1 MSQRISG
8 VCVLTHLGVIRA
20 QGEEAVSFLQGQL
33 TNDVALQPTSQ
44 ARLAAWCSAKGRMLA
59 SFVVLRLA
67 PDDLLLLCS
76 RDLLAPTLKRLGMFV
91 LRSRV
96 RLSDASDTF
105 VVHGLVGDAARAV
118 DGVAAWEVLRD
129 ASTVDAGTA
138 LAEVITVALPAA
150 SALWRALRVAPAGT
164 PPPDAP
170 ALDEASWLW
179 IEVQSGVARVQA
191 TVVDAFV
198 PQMLNYESVDGIHFR
213 KGCYPGQEVVARS
226 QYRGTLKRRMALFAL
241 EDDVDAAPSA
251 ATELF
256 HSEDPS
262 QPAGLVVNAVCR
274 VGASPQCLLL
284 AEVKLAA
291 QVTGTLHLGSPEGPV
306 LHPRTL
312 PYRIPTESEM

>member
-226 QYRGTLKRRMALFAL
+226 QFRGAIKRRGFIVRSTQALS
-241 EDDVDAAPSA
+241 PGQ
-251 ATELF
+251 ELF
-256 HSEDPS
+256 DPDDRS
-262 QPAGLVVNAVCR
+262 QPCGVVAMAAAVPAGCGADGAWDAIASLQVATTAQTPTLRTADGAAV
-274 VGASPQCLLL
+274 
-284 AEVKLAA
+284 
-291 QVTGTLHLGSPEGPV
+291 QVLP
-306 LHPRTL
+306 L
-312 PYRIPTESEM
+312 PYPLRTDI